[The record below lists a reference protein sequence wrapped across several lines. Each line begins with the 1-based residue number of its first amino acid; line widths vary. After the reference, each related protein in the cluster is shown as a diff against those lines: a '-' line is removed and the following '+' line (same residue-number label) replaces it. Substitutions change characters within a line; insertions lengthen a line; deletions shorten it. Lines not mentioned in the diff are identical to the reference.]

1 MRKQLCPGTKN
12 RQIPTS
18 IYEIIVIGS
27 QAISG
32 KTKSGNNLPCSN
44 PKMLRYTMLFNLME
58 AMCPIKSVLGYTI

>member
-27 QAISG
+27 QAISC

-44 PKMLRYTMLFNLME
+44 PIMLMYIEKRSIGSTNN
-58 AMCPIKSVLGYTI
+58 VLGYTI